1 MLYGQAPLPA
11 SAGSFRS
18 RILSVASG
26 TEKQNLPAIFA
37 SRKFFESGRIATL
50 LRTKLCE
57 RHERDPQADKVLVYS
72 IKDGRPVPNAQVQHE
87 LSVIPV
93 IIQNLP
99 VFVSLQQGSNRF
111 PNMYK
116 PAETVSKSRKK
127 TRLYASFYMKNAHR
141 ISWHTPINSVSSC
154 FFAGFSGRTDGC
166 RTILSSTELQYYIA
180 RQYTKHMPKRKAG
193 PGTGFYDPN
202 RLAQREQFAIS
213 NSVSGIPFRHN
224 RTFACFCAR
233 LFVSLPIGTIC
244 KTKYD
249 IRL

>member
-37 SRKFFESGRIATL
+37 SRKFFESGRIATF

-116 PAETVSKSRKK
+116 PAETVSKKK
-127 TRLYASFYMKNAHR
+127 K
-141 ISWHTPINSVSSC
+141 
-154 FFAGFSGRTDGC
+154 
-166 RTILSSTELQYYIA
+166 
-180 RQYTKHMPKRKAG
+180 KHDSMQV
-193 PGTGFYDPN
+193 F
-202 RLAQREQFAIS
+202 I
-213 NSVSGIPFRHN
+213 
-224 RTFACFCAR
+224 
-233 LFVSLPIGTIC
+233 
-244 KTKYD
+244 
-249 IRL
+249 

>member
-116 PAETVSKSRKK
+116 PLETVSKSRKK
-127 TRLYASFYMKNAHR
+127 H
-141 ISWHTPINSVSSC
+141 NSMQV
-154 FFAGFSGRTDGC
+154 F
-166 RTILSSTELQYYIA
+166 I
-180 RQYTKHMPKRKAG
+180 
-193 PGTGFYDPN
+193 
-202 RLAQREQFAIS
+202 
-213 NSVSGIPFRHN
+213 
-224 RTFACFCAR
+224 
-233 LFVSLPIGTIC
+233 
-244 KTKYD
+244 
-249 IRL
+249 

>member
-127 TRLYASFYMKNAHR
+127 HDSMQVPSPRAFSPDFPDTQMGAEQVYRAQNYNIILPVNTQNTCLSTKPAPERDFTIRIAPPTRTVRNLQLRLRH
-141 ISWHTPINSVSSC
+141 SVP
-154 FFAGFSGRTDGC
+154 T
-166 RTILSSTELQYYIA
+166 
-180 RQYTKHMPKRKAG
+180 
-193 PGTGFYDPN
+193 
-202 RLAQREQFAIS
+202 
-213 NSVSGIPFRHN
+213 
-224 RTFACFCAR
+224 
-233 LFVSLPIGTIC
+233 
-244 KTKYD
+244 
-249 IRL
+249 

>member
-99 VFVSLQQGSNRF
+99 VLSAYNRARIGFPICTNLRKPYPKVGKNTTLCKFLYEKCPSNF
-111 PNMYK
+111 L
-116 PAETVSKSRKK
+116 AHLDQF
-127 TRLYASFYMKNAHR
+127 RLLVLFRRIFRIHR
-141 ISWHTPINSVSSC
+141 WVQNNSIEH
-154 FFAGFSGRTDGC
+154 RT
-166 RTILSSTELQYYIA
+166 TILYCPSIHKIHA
-180 RQYTKHMPKRKAG
+180 
-193 PGTGFYDPN
+193 
-202 RLAQREQFAIS
+202 
-213 NSVSGIPFRHN
+213 
-224 RTFACFCAR
+224 
-233 LFVSLPIGTIC
+233 
-244 KTKYD
+244 
-249 IRL
+249 

>member
-1 MLYGQAPLPA
+1 
-11 SAGSFRS
+11 
-18 RILSVASG
+18 
-26 TEKQNLPAIFA
+26 
-37 SRKFFESGRIATL
+37 
-50 LRTKLCE
+50 
-57 RHERDPQADKVLVYS
+57 
-72 IKDGRPVPNAQVQHE
+72 
-87 LSVIPV
+87 
-93 IIQNLP
+93 
-99 VFVSLQQGSNRF
+99 
-111 PNMYK
+111 
-116 PAETVSKSRKK
+116 
-127 TRLYASFYMKNAHR
+127 MKNAHR

-233 LFVSLPIGTIC
+233 LFVSLASPWILPLGNVQINSTLPSL
-244 KTKYD
+244 
-249 IRL
+249 IRTLACADDTPARQNANEFAFALAYSYFGWRRRYFVSA

>member
-1 MLYGQAPLPA
+1 MLYGQAPLPT

-18 RILSVASG
+18 RILSVDSG
-26 TEKQNLPAIFA
+26 TEKQNLPAILE

-99 VFVSLQQGSNRF
+99 VFVSLQQDSNRF

-127 TRLYASFYMKNAHR
+127 HDSMQVF
-141 ISWHTPINSVSSC
+141 I
-154 FFAGFSGRTDGC
+154 
-166 RTILSSTELQYYIA
+166 
-180 RQYTKHMPKRKAG
+180 
-193 PGTGFYDPN
+193 
-202 RLAQREQFAIS
+202 
-213 NSVSGIPFRHN
+213 
-224 RTFACFCAR
+224 
-233 LFVSLPIGTIC
+233 
-244 KTKYD
+244 
-249 IRL
+249 

>member
-99 VFVSLQQGSNRF
+99 VFVSLQQGSNRYPKVGKNTTLCKF
-111 PNMYK
+111 LYEKCPSNFLAH
-116 PAETVSKSRKK
+116 PDQF
-127 TRLYASFYMKNAHR
+127 RLLVLFRRIFRTYRWVQNNSIEHR
-141 ISWHTPINSVSSC
+141 T
-154 FFAGFSGRTDGC
+154 
-166 RTILSSTELQYYIA
+166 TILYCPSI
-180 RQYTKHMPKRKAG
+180 H
-193 PGTGFYDPN
+193 
-202 RLAQREQFAIS
+202 
-213 NSVSGIPFRHN
+213 
-224 RTFACFCAR
+224 
-233 LFVSLPIGTIC
+233 
-244 KTKYD
+244 KTHA
-249 IRL
+249 

>member
-111 PNMYK
+111 PNMYNLWK
-116 PAETVSKSRKK
+116 PYPKVGKNTTLCKFLYEKCPSNFLAHPDQF
-127 TRLYASFYMKNAHR
+127 RLLVLFRRIFRIHR
-141 ISWHTPINSVSSC
+141 WVQNNSIEH
-154 FFAGFSGRTDGC
+154 RT
-166 RTILSSTELQYYIA
+166 TILYCPSI
-180 RQYTKHMPKRKAG
+180 H
-193 PGTGFYDPN
+193 
-202 RLAQREQFAIS
+202 
-213 NSVSGIPFRHN
+213 
-224 RTFACFCAR
+224 
-233 LFVSLPIGTIC
+233 
-244 KTKYD
+244 KTHA
-249 IRL
+249 